1 MATITVTTPRHI
13 EAPDPDLFAIDFHD
27 NDPWKRNLPEL
38 LILLG
43 QKLIQ
48 HELHDNWLSM
58 GQVTKYCR
66 QYNLRWKHGS
76 PKAKELEMYA
86 ADYFSK
92 AGDVRGG
99 GVKVEAKSRYNE
111 NRRQELFL
119 KFIKLYPDGTCA

>member
-1 MATITVTTPRHI
+1 MATITVTHSNST
-13 EAPDPDLFAIDFHD
+13 APIPPDLSTASIHYD
-27 NDPWKRNLPEL
+27 DPWKRDLTAL

-48 HELHDNWLSM
+48 HELHEEWFSM

-92 AGDVRGG
+92 AGDVRGCG
-99 GVKVEAKSRYNE
+99 IKVEAKIQRNE